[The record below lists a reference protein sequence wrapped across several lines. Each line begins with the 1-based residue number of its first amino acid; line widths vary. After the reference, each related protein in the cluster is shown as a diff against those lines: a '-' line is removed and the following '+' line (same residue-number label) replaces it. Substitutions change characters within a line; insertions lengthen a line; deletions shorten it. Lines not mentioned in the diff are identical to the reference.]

1 MKVTLPVEILIRI
14 LQFAENRCK
23 ICKKYTIIPYVLL
36 RKKYYCSTKCFPCM
50 PSNKLESAL
59 VYSEQ
64 NRINDV
70 IKILKINDDR
80 VTVMIDWIMKRRK
93 KNNERAISKNFK
105 ISNIKEFYVD
115 KYVNTV

>member
-1 MKVTLPVEILIRI
+1 MKVTLPVEVLIKI

-36 RKKYYCSTKCFPCM
+36 RKKYYCSKKCFPCM

-93 KNNERAISKNFK
+93 KNNERAISKNFQ
-105 ISNIKEFYVD
+105 ILNIKEFYVD

>member
-1 MKVTLPVEILIRI
+1 MKVTLPVEVLIRI

-36 RKKYYCSTKCFPCM
+36 RKKYYCSKKCFPCV

-80 VTVMIDWIMKRRK
+80 VTVMIDWIMKRK
-93 KNNERAISKNFK
+93 KKKIMKEQYLKIFK
-105 ISNIKEFYVD
+105 FQI
-115 KYVNTV
+115 

>member
-1 MKVTLPVEILIRI
+1 MKVTLPVEVMIRI
-14 LQFAENRCK
+14 LQFAENRCT

-64 NRINDV
+64 NKINDV
-70 IKILKINDDR
+70 IKILKINDDWL
-80 VTVMIDWIMKRRK
+80 DYEK
-93 KNNERAISKNFK
+93 KEKK
-105 ISNIKEFYVD
+105 
-115 KYVNTV
+115 

>member
-93 KNNERAISKNFK
+93 KNNERPISKNFK